1 MFDKLK
7 GMKDKAS
14 ESIKGF
20 QDSESLKNARERL
33 NHLMDKSIESYDSI
47 KTRWIDDSVEDED
60 AFAEGFQKGAE
71 DVLGDM
77 EKGVAQGPSFYFV
90 RAEKTLKGDYK
101 AGYIA
106 GVDSAFEDL

>member
-7 GMKDKAS
+7 GKAT

-20 QDSESLKNARERL
+20 KDSESLKNARKQL
-33 NHLMDKSIESYDSI
+33 NQLMDKSIESYDSI
-47 KTRWIDDSVEDED
+47 KTRWIDDSVEDEGV
-60 AFAEGFQKGAE
+60 FAEGFQKGAE

-77 EKGVAQGPSFYFV
+77 EKGVAQGPSFYIV
-90 RAEKTLKGDYK
+90 KAEKALKGDYK